1 MNIKTIVNKLRKS
14 IESIN
19 VEKAIKFSDTE
30 TGTRDHIINPF
41 FEEVLNY
48 SKMDDFIPEYIADM
62 KDRKGKK

>member
-30 TGTRDHIINPF
+30 TGR
-41 FEEVLNY
+41 
-48 SKMDDFIPEYIADM
+48 
-62 KDRKGKK
+62 